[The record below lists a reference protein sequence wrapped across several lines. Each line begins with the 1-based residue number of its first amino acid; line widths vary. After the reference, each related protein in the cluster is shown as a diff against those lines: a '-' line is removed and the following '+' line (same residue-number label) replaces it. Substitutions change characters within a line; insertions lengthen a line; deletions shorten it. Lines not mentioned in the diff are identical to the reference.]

1 MARGRDHDGHGHA
14 ADGLRREV
22 ADGTLRAMARYP
34 STIMVSCVAPWTP
47 DEEIHQPRCRAQADA
62 APAAGYR
69 HLYIFGTAGE
79 GYAVDTRRFRGVAEL
94 FREVTSGPDIH
105 AMVGV
110 IGLSTAT
117 VVERIAI
124 AYDLGFRAFQI
135 SLPRWDVPRDPEVAT
150 FFREV
155 CGSFPDAIFM
165 HYNTGRVGRILGAD
179 HYRRFIEDAP
189 NLVATKTMTADVNIV
204 ARLVAEVPE
213 LQHFLTEPMLAHGA
227 LHGECSLLAT
237 FGLLA
242 PKRSWEMFH
251 AAREGRTSDA
261 IRLGDWFRCLS
272 DEVFA
277 PAMIDQRIDGTYDK
291 AIVRLGP
298 IPDFPL
304 RMLSPYRWLSEH
316 EVEACRAILT
326 ERFPDCA

>member
-1 MARGRDHDGHGHA
+1 MP
-14 ADGLRREV
+14 
-22 ADGTLRAMARYP
+22 RYP
-34 STIMVSCVAPWTP
+34 STIMVSCVVPW
-47 DEEIHQPRCRAQADA
+47 DVHERIDDARFRAQAA
-62 APAAGYR
+62 AALAAGYR

-79 GYAVDTRRFRGVAEL
+79 GYAVDTRRFTDVATL
-94 FREVTSGPDIH
+94 FREVTAGPDIH
-105 AMVGV
+105 PMVGV
-110 IGLSTAT
+110 IGLSTAS
-117 VVERIAI
+117 VVERVAI
-124 AYDLGFRAFQI
+124 AHDLGFRAFQI
-135 SLPRWDVPRDPEVAT
+135 SLPRWDVLRDPEVAT

-155 CGSFPDAIFM
+155 CGAFPDSRFM
-165 HYNTGRVGRILGAD
+165 HYNTGRVGRILGAAD
-179 HYRRFIEDAP
+179 YRQFIEDVP

-227 LHGECSLLAT
+227 LHGECSLLGT

-251 AAREGRTSDA
+251 AAREGRTADA
-261 IRLGDWFRCLS
+261 IRLGDWFRRLG

-277 PAMIDQRIDGTYDK
+277 QAMVDLRVDGTYDK

-304 RMLSPYRWLSEH
+304 RMLSPYRWLGED

-326 ERFPDCA
+326 DRFPDCA

>member
-1 MARGRDHDGHGHA
+1 M
-14 ADGLRREV
+14 V
-22 ADGTLRAMARYP
+22 RYP
-34 STIMVSCVAPWTP
+34 STIMVSCVVPWTH
-47 DEEIHQPRCRAQADA
+47 DEEIDEPRFRAQAA
-62 APAAGYR
+62 AALAAGYR

-79 GYAVDTRRFRGVAEL
+79 GYAVDSRRFRAVAEL
-94 FREVTSGPDIH
+94 FRDVTSGPDIR

-117 VVERIAI
+117 VVERVAI

-150 FFREV
+150 FFRGV
-155 CGSFPDAIFM
+155 CGAFPDSIFM
-165 HYNTGRVGRILGAD
+165 HYNTGRVGRILGAN
-179 HYRRFIEDAP
+179 HYRLFIEDVP
-189 NLVATKTMTADVNIV
+189 NLVATKTMTSDAALVG
-204 ARLVAEVPE
+204 RLVSEVPE
-213 LQHFLTEPMLAHGA
+213 LQHFLNEWMLAHGS

-242 PKRSWEMFH
+242 PQRSWEMFH
-251 AAREGRTSDA
+251 AAHEGRTADA
-261 IRLGDWFRCLS
+261 IRLGDWFRRLS

-277 PAMIDQRIDGTYDK
+277 PAMVDRRIDGTYDK

-304 RMLSPYRWLSEH
+304 RMLSPYGWLGEH
-316 EVEACRAILT
+316 EVETCRAILQ